1 MTNTYTPIASVTLS
15 ATASEVVFSGLPQ
28 TFRDLIVV
36 VSGTT
41 SRSAFNIDG
50 MVIRFNG
57 DTSNYSLVRM
67 IGSNSGATSDTDSK
81 IGAGFSGNS
90 AGPAVAILQVMDYAQ
105 TNKHKTVLI
114 RYNTDASYVSGMVT
128 GGAGRWASTAA
139 VTTITL
145 LPEVG
150 PNFNIGSTFTIYGVI
165 A

>member
-1 MTNTYTPIASVTLS
+1 
-15 ATASEVVFSGLPQ
+15 
-28 TFRDLIVV
+28 
-36 VSGTT
+36 
-41 SRSAFNIDG
+41 